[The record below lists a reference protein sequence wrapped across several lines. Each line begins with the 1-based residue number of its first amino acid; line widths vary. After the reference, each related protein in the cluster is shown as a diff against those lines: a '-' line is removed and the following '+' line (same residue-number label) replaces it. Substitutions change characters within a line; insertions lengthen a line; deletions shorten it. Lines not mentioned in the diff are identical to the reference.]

1 MDWDRLERMV
11 RTVVGKQLRRLE
23 HQVTGA
29 IAKAVLGSVV
39 SDGGTTTASATL
51 RAGDDDDEV
60 EVCEAYGFTSA
71 PLAGAEGV
79 GLTVG
84 GDNSLRL
91 LVCVGDR
98 RHRPTDLAAG
108 EVAVYRNAAGHRF
121 ILKADGSTEITTPVA
136 GQTIVLKANGDVVI
150 TPGAGAKVYL
160 GADGATSAVALATK
174 VLARLNGLKAALG
187 VGWVVVPN
195 DGGAALK
202 AALADWLLESNDVGA
217 TKINGV

>member
-1 MDWDRLERMV
+1 MDWDRLDKMV

-121 ILKADGSTEITTPVA
+121 ILKSDGSTEITTPVA
-136 GQTIVLKANGDVVI
+136 GQTIVLKASGDVVI

-160 GADGATSAVALATK
+160 GADAAASAVALALAVK
-174 VLARLNGLKAALG
+174 ARLDGLVAALG
-187 VGWVVVPN
+187 AGWVVVPA

-202 AALADWLLESNDVGA
+202 AALAAWLLGSNDVGA
-217 TKINGV
+217 TKVNAV